1 MEIIIDLATKIIRK
15 ATILSDVS
23 YRFTSG
29 HVYGLQGPNG
39 CGKTMLM
46 RLIAGLIRP
55 TNGTV
60 YIDGAELGKGT
71 DFPSSLGLLIENPAF
86 LPNYTGLDNL
96 KLLARLRDRIT
107 IQQISQ
113 AIEDV
118 GLEPSDRRKYRKYS
132 LGMKQRLGIASAIME
147 QPDLI
152 ILDEP
157 TNALDD
163 KGVTQI
169 CALIRR
175 ERERGALIVLT
186 CHDASILT
194 SLSDEIIVISNGC
207 IERTS
212 VK

>member
-1 MEIIIDLATKIIRK
+1 MEIIIDHATKIIRK

-157 TNALDD
+157 TNALDESGITMLENVIQD
-163 KGVTQI
+163 ETS
-169 CALIRR
+169 
-175 ERERGALIVLT
+175 RGATIVMAS
-186 CHDASILT
+186 HDMNFLHHCCSKIYTMRAGTL
-194 SLSDEIIVISNGC
+194 SL
-207 IERTS
+207 
-212 VK
+212 

>member
-1 MEIIIDLATKIIRK
+1 MEIIIDHATKIIRK

-157 TNALDD
+157 KYSLQGTTQGRYLTG
-163 KGVTQI
+163 GVPPV
-169 CALIRR
+169 RF
-175 ERERGALIVLT
+175 
-186 CHDASILT
+186 SM
-194 SLSDEIIVISNGC
+194 
-207 IERTS
+207 
-212 VK
+212 